1 MKSKL
6 FQKKLKILQLEK
18 LFSNQIIIILQTNF
32 QKTIKENKFFNELFV
47 IGFHSKK
54 VSTIFFTNFFKKK
67 LPDLSNISSN
77 ALKLIVG
84 STTIEKKNFLNL
96 TKSIFNNKNDLIL
109 KILLFSQPISSKNLL
124 FFLSHFFNLGL
135 KKVFYKL
142 LLKINFFSFHLRKGE

>member
-54 VSTIFFTNFFKKK
+54 VSTIFFTNFLKKK